1 MSGPM
6 TECGSNI
13 YSEPEM
19 LEGKT
24 VVKAGTING
33 NTADGYGIGAE
44 LFVKSRKS
52 YLKPIEDAVQNET
65 M

>member
-1 MSGPM
+1 
-6 TECGSNI
+6 
-13 YSEPEM
+13 M

-33 NTADGYGIGAE
+33 NTADGYGVGAE
-44 LFVKSRKS
+44 LFVRSRKS
-52 YLKPIEDAVQNET
+52 YLEPIKDTVQNET

>member
-1 MSGPM
+1 
-6 TECGSNI
+6 
-13 YSEPEM
+13 M

-33 NTADGYGIGAE
+33 NTADGYGVGVE
-44 LFVKSRKS
+44 LFVKDRKG
-52 YLKPIEDAVQNET
+52 YLEPIKDAVQNPA